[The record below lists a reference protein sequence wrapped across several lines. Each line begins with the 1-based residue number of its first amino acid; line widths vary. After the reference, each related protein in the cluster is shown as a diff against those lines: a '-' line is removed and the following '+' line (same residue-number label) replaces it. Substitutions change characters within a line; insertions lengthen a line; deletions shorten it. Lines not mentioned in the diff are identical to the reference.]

1 MLDSWFYRFEKGLT
15 TACQEATAVPW
26 RSPVTSVGDLQKLNI
41 LWPHRLLLMIP
52 RVPGWVIPRSF
63 SITHI
68 TVQKNQINQCW
79 CLLLTSMWQEILTDQ
94 GHRFRMFVLGFR
106 EIWYF
111 TIPYNL
117 DCAELAYHGNTGILE
132 TTDIFIYSVS
142 QHKEISNNCRAWLAC
157 RNWGHLFLLKQTEL
171 SEKYPKVIMNFTN

>member
-1 MLDSWFYRFEKGLT
+1 MRKVLPLLVR
-15 TACQEATAVPW
+15 
-26 RSPVTSVGDLQKLNI
+26 
-41 LWPHRLLLMIP
+41 RLLLFP
-52 RVPGWVIPRSF
+52 EGPPGLPLGTSRSWTSSGPTASSSWF
-63 SITHI
+63 PECQVGSSPEVSASLISLSKKI
-68 TVQKNQINQCW
+68 RSINQCW

-117 DCAELAYHGNTGILE
+117 DSAELAYHGNTGILE